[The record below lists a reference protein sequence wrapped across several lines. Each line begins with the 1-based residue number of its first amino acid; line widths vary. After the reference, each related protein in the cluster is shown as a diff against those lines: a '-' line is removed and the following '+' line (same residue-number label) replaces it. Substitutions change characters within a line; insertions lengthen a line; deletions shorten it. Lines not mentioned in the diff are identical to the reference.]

1 MQELFSRRSRS
12 LAGLALAVALILTV
26 LPAIGQQQVTD
37 PAELPVE
44 TAQTEAAQADAA
56 QPTYSE
62 VTTLNGLR
70 VYVDENG
77 RLRPPTESEAA
88 EISRNVIAGLGEAT
102 RHQVPKK
109 NGSGM
114 MSLVLDTSYL
124 STSMAHVTADGSLHW
139 NCGAHGEVP
148 QEAASQAPVSINAA
162 AEEK

>member
-26 LPAIGQQQVTD
+26 LPAAGQQHAEPV
-37 PAELPVE
+37 PAQ
-44 TAQTEAAQADAA
+44 AQAAQADVNE
-56 QPTYSE
+56 PTYTE

-124 STSMAHVTADGSLHW
+124 STSMAHVTPDGSLHW
-139 NCGAHGEVP
+139 NCGAHGDVS
-148 QEAASQAPVSINAA
+148 QDVASQAPVSINAA

>member
-12 LAGLALAVALILTV
+12 LAGLALAVALMLTV
-26 LPAIGQQQVTD
+26 LPAVGQQHAEPAQE
-37 PAELPVE
+37 PAE
-44 TAQTEAAQADAA
+44 AASAEAPA
-56 QPTYSE
+56 PTYTE

-70 VYVDENG
+70 VYVDEHG

-124 STSMAHVTADGSLHW
+124 STSVAHVTQDGSLNW
-139 NCGAHGEVP
+139 NCGAHGDVP
-148 QEAASQAPVSINAA
+148 GDTASQALASVNAV